1 MQGVIF
7 PFPFSLRQQSSEMQK
22 RKSIESA
29 QSAADLRL
37 HLEKY
42 LSHLKE
48 VQNTVAE
55 KTSAVQQEA
64 FKTKRLQ
71 VNFFFLSFPSKCIYI
86 YICYYISWIH
96 LNI

>member
-1 MQGVIF
+1 M
-7 PFPFSLRQQSSEMQK
+7 RQQSSEMQK

-29 QSAADLRL
+29 QSSADLRL

-48 VQNTVAE
+48 VQTTVAE
-55 KTSAVQQEA
+55 KTSALQQEA

-71 VNFFFLSFPSKCIYI
+71 VLLFTIFMPQNR
-86 YICYYISWIH
+86 
-96 LNI
+96 

>member
-1 MQGVIF
+1 MCIF
-7 PFPFSLRQQSSEMQK
+7 LRFSLRQQSSEMQK

-71 VNFFFLSFPSKCIYI
+71 VHFFFSPPPSKKNPIYI
-86 YICYYISWIH
+86 FLLLYVY
-96 LNI
+96 LGFT

>member
-1 MQGVIF
+1 MCIF
-7 PFPFSLRQQSSEMQK
+7 LPFSLRQQSSEMQK

-71 VNFFFLSFPSKCIYI
+71 VHFFFSLPLQKKKPIYI
-86 YICYYISWIH
+86 FLLLYVY
-96 LNI
+96 LGFT